1 MQSILYEKEPYFI
14 CQATKTLSRVTEK
27 LSCACVARLAHQLS
41 PARRRAPQLA
51 SRGEPACATTPLSR
65 FGLCVAARKLA
76 AESRRGRA
84 FVLEQLLFLP
94 RFLLRRTSSRTAC
107 ASSAGGPAAL
117 LLLLRAD
124 RKARRKKDIAS
135 YVGQM
140 AAVRNRPC
148 IYAIISKSQHGNWK
162 SVRVLYWA
170 VTDAPGQ
177 RRQCTVAQRPQCCGP
192 TSSRGMMYF
201 PRVSGSATTTLRAAV
216 SRFLHH
222 RHLSHDLRVIE
233 SLPGVPERPFPP

>member
-65 FGLCVAARKLA
+65 FGLCVAAKKLA

-94 RFLLRRTSSRTAC
+94 RFLLKRTSSRTAC

-162 SVRVLYWA
+162 SVRVLLLGGDGRTRPAPPVHCRSEASVLW
-170 VTDAPGQ
+170 TDLITRHDVLSKGIWISHHHPA
-177 RRQCTVAQRPQCCGP
+177 C
-192 TSSRGMMYF
+192 SS
-201 PRVSGSATTTLRAAV
+201 
-216 SRFLHH
+216 
-222 RHLSHDLRVIE
+222 LSLSPSSS
-233 SLPGVPERPFPP
+233 SLA